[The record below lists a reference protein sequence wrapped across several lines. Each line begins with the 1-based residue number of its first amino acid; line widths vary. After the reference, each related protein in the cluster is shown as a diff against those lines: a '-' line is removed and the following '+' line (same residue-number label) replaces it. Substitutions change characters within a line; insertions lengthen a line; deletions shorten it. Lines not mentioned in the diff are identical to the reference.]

1 MVGLHPKMQL
11 ATVFKG
17 FGRRLY
23 GVASGLANGVSDV
36 TRWAHVALDVIVLRP
51 FLFDFGHHVYAIVK
65 SVFGDLRE
73 YGVVAVLLAFFTLL
87 VGHHTG

>member
-23 GVASGLANGVSDV
+23 GVACGLTNGVSDV
-36 TRWAHVALDVIVLRP
+36 TRWAHVTLNGIVLRP

-65 SVFGDLRE
+65 SVFGGLRE

-87 VGHHTG
+87 VGHQTG